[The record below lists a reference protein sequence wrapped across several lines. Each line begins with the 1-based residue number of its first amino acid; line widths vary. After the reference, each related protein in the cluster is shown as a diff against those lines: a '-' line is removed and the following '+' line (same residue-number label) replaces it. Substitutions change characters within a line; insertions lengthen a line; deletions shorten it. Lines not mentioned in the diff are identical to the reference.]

1 MSQGS
6 SGSNA
11 YMAPGLVGIAKNDA
25 RLTNVDTTYQDAFAD
40 LDIPDYLKSV
50 AANLT
55 SLQQGVYN
63 ISENQEYRN
72 QVAAAIKKQND
83 TRAAART
90 DFEASQAG
98 SALQKTP
105 IGTGGPQT
113 TVDKATAPVIGQ
125 PQLSNLLG
133 DDERNLLGL

>member
-1 MSQGS
+1 MEGRFFQEMSGEKLNTVYQ
-6 SGSNA
+6 
-11 YMAPGLVGIAKNDA
+11 ND
-25 RLTNVDTTYQDAFAD
+25 VFSDA
-40 LDIPDYLKSV
+40 DIPDYLRSV
-50 AANLT
+50 AAAMT
-55 SLQQGVYN
+55 PAQSAYYN
-63 ISENQEYRN
+63 ANSGYQAL
-72 QVAAAIKKQND
+72 VSDAIKKMND
-83 TRAAART
+83 QRAAART

-125 PQLSNLLG
+125 QQLSSLLG